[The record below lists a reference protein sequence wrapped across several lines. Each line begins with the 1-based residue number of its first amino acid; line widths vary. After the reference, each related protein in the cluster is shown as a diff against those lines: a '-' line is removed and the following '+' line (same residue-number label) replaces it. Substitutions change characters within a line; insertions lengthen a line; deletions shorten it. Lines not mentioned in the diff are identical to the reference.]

1 MEDLKELLK
10 QHIDE
15 DLLVKLT
22 KDLVSI
28 ETHPLIPGQ
37 ETAACVYI
45 KEFFDKEGIPCYMKE
60 VKDGRSNV
68 VATLDSG
75 KPGRTL
81 IFNGH
86 TDTVKADGM
95 VDAFNP
101 WIEDG
106 KLYGRGTS
114 DMKGPLASIMV
125 AMKALKDTGALKEGK
140 VIFTGVADEEQ
151 NSIGTIDII
160 EDGIKGDAVIVCEP
174 TELKVNNGNRGLE
187 WFRFHFIGKTVHGG
201 EQAKG
206 INAIKKAVDFINAME
221 EKLIPDVFARGGTV
235 NYGVIHGGT
244 QLSTVAGECELLVDR
259 RYTADETYESMYK
272 EFTDL
277 LGELSAKD
285 PKFKCEMEV
294 LDVSVM
300 KEGYVHEP
308 AYTPLD
314 SDIVKITKK
323 YSVDAIGEDY
333 DVVFIKAWT
342 DAGLISTY
350 QKTPVIICGPGLMEC
365 CHALH
370 EYVPVDHLPKASLM
384 YAMTAVE
391 FCGVEE

>member
-10 QHIDE
+10 KHIDE
-15 DLLVKLT
+15 DLLIKLT

-28 ETHPLIPGQ
+28 ESHPLIPCQ
-37 ETAACVYI
+37 ETACAEYI
-45 KEFFDKEGIPCYMKE
+45 KDFFDKEGIPCYVKE
-60 VKDGRSNV
+60 VKDGRCNV
-68 VATLDSG
+68 VATYDSG
-75 KPGRTL
+75 VPGRT
-81 IFNGH
+81 IMFNGH

-125 AMKALKDTGALKEGK
+125 AMKALKDTGALKAGK
-140 VIFTGVADEEQ
+140 VVFTGVADEEQ
-151 NSIGTIDII
+151 NSIVTIDIL
-160 EDGIKGDAVIVCEP
+160 ETGVTADAAIVCEP
-174 TELKVNNGNRGLE
+174 SELKVCNGNRGLE
-187 WFRFHFIGKTVHGG
+187 WFRFHFIGKAVHGG

-259 RYTADETYESMYK
+259 RYTQDETYESMYK

-277 LGELSAKD
+277 LDELSAKD
-285 PKFKCEMEV
+285 PKFHCEMEV

-308 AYTPLD
+308 AFTD
-314 SDIVKITKK
+314 ENDDIARITKK
-323 YSVDAIGEDY
+323 YCVEINGEDHK
-333 DVVFIKAWT
+333 VELLKAWT
-342 DAGLISTY
+342 DAGLLSTY
-350 QKTPVIICGPGLMEC
+350 AKMPVIICGPGLMEN

-370 EYVPVDHLPKASLM
+370 EYIPVDHLPKAALI
-384 YAMTAVE
+384 YALTAIE
-391 FCGVEE
+391 FCGKE

>member
-15 DLLVKLT
+15 DLLIKLT

-45 KEFFDKEGIPCYMKE
+45 KEFFDKEGIPCYVKE

-125 AMKALKDTGALKEGK
+125 AMKALKDTGALKAGK
-140 VIFTGVADEEQ
+140 IIFTGVADEEQ

-174 TELKVNNGNRGLE
+174 TELKVNNG
-187 WFRFHFIGKTVHGG
+187 HGG

-259 RYTADETYESMYK
+259 RYTSDETYESMYK

-277 LGELSAKD
+277 LDELSAKD

-333 DVVFIKAWT
+333 DVVFIKAWI

-370 EYVPVDHLPKASLM
+370 EYIPVDHLPKASLM
-384 YAMTAVE
+384 YALTAVE
-391 FCGVEE
+391 FCGIKE

>member
-1 MEDLKELLK
+1 MENLKETLRE
-10 QHIDE
+10 HIDE
-15 DLLVKLT
+15 ELLIKLT

-28 ETHPLIPGQ
+28 ESHPLIPCQ
-37 ETAACVYI
+37 ETAAANYI
-45 KEFFDKEGIPCYMKE
+45 KEFFDGEGIPCYVKE

-81 IFNGH
+81 ILNGH

-95 VDAFNP
+95 VDAFKP

-106 KLYGRGTS
+106 RLYGRGAS
-114 DMKGPLASIMV
+114 DMKGPLASCMV
-125 AMKALKDTGALKEGK
+125 AMKALKDTGTLKAGK

-151 NSIGTIDII
+151 NSIGTIDIL
-160 EDGIKGDAVIVCEP
+160 ETGVTGDAAIVCEP
-174 TELKVNNGNRGLE
+174 TELKVCNGNRGLE
-187 WFRFHFIGKTVHGG
+187 WFRFHFIGKAVHGG

-206 INAIKKAVDFINAME
+206 INAIKKAVDFINTME
-221 EKLIPDVFARGGTV
+221 EKLIPDVFARGGTI
-235 NYGVIHGGT
+235 NYGVIKGGT

-259 RYTADETYESMYK
+259 RYTSAETYESMYK

-277 LGELSAKD
+277 LDELSAKD
-285 PKFKCEMEV
+285 PKFHCEMEV

-308 AYTPLD
+308 AFTPETD
-314 SDIVKITKK
+314 DIVRITKK
-323 YSVDAIGEDY
+323 YCVELNGEDHK
-333 DVVFIKAWT
+333 VELLKAWT
-342 DAGLISTY
+342 DAGLLSTY
-350 QKTPVIICGPGLMEC
+350 QKLPVIICGPGLMEC

-370 EYVPVDHLPKASLM
+370 EYMPVEHLPKAALI
-384 YAMTAVE
+384 YALTAIE
-391 FCGVEE
+391 FCAKE

>member
-15 DLLVKLT
+15 ELLIKLT

-37 ETAACVYI
+37 ETAACLYI
-45 KEFFDKEGIPCYMKE
+45 KDFFDREGIPCYVKE

-75 KPGRTL
+75 NPGRTL

-95 VDAFNP
+95 VDAFKP
-101 WIEDG
+101 WVEDG

-221 EKLIPDVFARGGTV
+221 EKLIPGVFARGGTV

-259 RYTADETYESMYK
+259 RYTQDETYESMYK

-277 LGELSAKD
+277 LDELSAKD
-285 PKFKCEMEV
+285 PKFHCEMEV

-308 AYTPLD
+308 AFTD
-314 SDIVKITKK
+314 ENDDIARITKK
-323 YSVDAIGEDY
+323 YCVEINGEDHK
-333 DVVFIKAWT
+333 VELLKAWT
-342 DAGLISTY
+342 DAGLLSTY
-350 QKTPVIICGPGLMEC
+350 AKMPVIICGPGLMEN

-370 EYVPVDHLPKASLM
+370 EYIPVDHLPKAALI
-384 YAMTAVE
+384 YALTAIE
-391 FCGVEE
+391 FCGKE

>member
-1 MEDLKELLK
+1 MEDLMELLK
-10 QHIDE
+10 KHIDE
-15 DLLVKLT
+15 DLLIKLT

-28 ETHPLIPGQ
+28 ESHPLIPCQ
-37 ETAACVYI
+37 ETACAEYI
-45 KEFFDKEGIPCYMKE
+45 KDFFDKEGIPCYVKE
-60 VKDGRSNV
+60 VKDGRCNV
-68 VATLDSG
+68 VATYDSG
-75 KPGRTL
+75 VPGRT
-81 IFNGH
+81 IMFNGH

-125 AMKALKDTGALKEGK
+125 AMKALKDTGALKAGK
-140 VIFTGVADEEQ
+140 VVFTGVADEEQ
-151 NSIGTIDII
+151 NSIVTIDIL
-160 EDGIKGDAVIVCEP
+160 ETGVTADAAIVCEP
-174 TELKVNNGNRGLE
+174 SELKVCNGNRGLE
-187 WFRFHFIGKTVHGG
+187 WFRFHFIGKAVHGG

-259 RYTADETYESMYK
+259 RYTQDETYESMYK

-277 LGELSAKD
+277 LDELSAKD
-285 PKFKCEMEV
+285 PKFHCEMEV

-308 AYTPLD
+308 AFTD
-314 SDIVKITKK
+314 ENDDIARITKK
-323 YSVDAIGEDY
+323 YCVEINGEDHK
-333 DVVFIKAWT
+333 VELLKAWT
-342 DAGLISTY
+342 DAGLLSTY
-350 QKTPVIICGPGLMEC
+350 AKMPVIICGPGLMEN

-370 EYVPVDHLPKASLM
+370 EYIPVDHLPKAALI
-384 YAMTAVE
+384 YALTAIE
-391 FCGVEE
+391 FCGKE

>member
-15 DLLVKLT
+15 ELLIKLT

-37 ETAACVYI
+37 ETAACLYI
-45 KEFFDKEGIPCYMKE
+45 KDFFDREGIPCYVKE

-75 KPGRTL
+75 NPGRTL

-95 VDAFNP
+95 VDAFKP
-101 WIEDG
+101 WVEDG

-140 VIFTGVADEEQ
+140 VIFIGVADEEQ

-174 TELKVNNGNRGLE
+174 TELKVNNGNR
-187 WFRFHFIGKTVHGG
+187 F
-201 EQAKG
+201 
-206 INAIKKAVDFINAME
+206 
-221 EKLIPDVFARGGTV
+221 
-235 NYGVIHGGT
+235 
-244 QLSTVAGECELLVDR
+244 S
-259 RYTADETYESMYK
+259 
-272 EFTDL
+272 
-277 LGELSAKD
+277 
-285 PKFKCEMEV
+285 
-294 LDVSVM
+294 
-300 KEGYVHEP
+300 
-308 AYTPLD
+308 PL
-314 SDIVKITKK
+314 
-323 YSVDAIGEDY
+323 YR
-333 DVVFIKAWT
+333 
-342 DAGLISTY
+342 
-350 QKTPVIICGPGLMEC
+350 QKHC
-365 CHALH
+365 CL
-370 EYVPVDHLPKASLM
+370 
-384 YAMTAVE
+384 
-391 FCGVEE
+391 

>member
-1 MEDLKELLK
+1 
-10 QHIDE
+10 
-15 DLLVKLT
+15 
-22 KDLVSI
+22 
-28 ETHPLIPGQ
+28 
-37 ETAACVYI
+37 
-45 KEFFDKEGIPCYMKE
+45 
-60 VKDGRSNV
+60 
-68 VATLDSG
+68 
-75 KPGRTL
+75 
-81 IFNGH
+81 
-86 TDTVKADGM
+86 
-95 VDAFNP
+95 
-101 WIEDG
+101 
-106 KLYGRGTS
+106 
-114 DMKGPLASIMV
+114 
-125 AMKALKDTGALKEGK
+125 
-140 VIFTGVADEEQ
+140 
-151 NSIGTIDII
+151 
-160 EDGIKGDAVIVCEP
+160 
-174 TELKVNNGNRGLE
+174 
-187 WFRFHFIGKTVHGG
+187 
-201 EQAKG
+201 
-206 INAIKKAVDFINAME
+206 ME

-259 RYTADETYESMYK
+259 RYTSDETYESMYK

-277 LGELSAKD
+277 LDELSAKD

-391 FCGVEE
+391 FCGIKE

>member
-1 MEDLKELLK
+1 MEELKELFK
-10 QHIDE
+10 EHIDE
-15 DLLVKLT
+15 DLLIKLT
-22 KDLVSI
+22 KNMVAI
-28 ETHPLIPGQ
+28 ESHPLIPCQ
-37 ETAACVYI
+37 ETPVCEYI
-45 KEFFDKEGIPCYMKE
+45 KAFFDKEGIPCYVKE

-81 IFNGH
+81 ILNGH

-95 VDAFNP
+95 IDAFNP
-101 WIEDG
+101 WVEEG

-125 AMKALKDTGALKEGK
+125 AMKVLKDT
-140 VIFTGVADEEQ
+140 
-151 NSIGTIDII
+151 GTIDII

-221 EKLIPDVFARGGTV
+221 EKLIPDVFSRGGTV

-259 RYTADETYESMYK
+259 RYTASETYESMYK

-277 LGELSAKD
+277 LDELSAKD

-308 AYTPLD
+308 AYTPVD

-323 YSVDAIGEDY
+323 NSVEQIGEDY
-333 DVVFIKAWT
+333 DVELIKAWT

-350 QKTPVIICGPGLMEC
+350 QKLPVIICGPGLMEC

-370 EYVPVDHLPKASLM
+370 EYIPVDHLPKAALI
-384 YAMTAVE
+384 YALTAVE
-391 FCGVEE
+391 FCGKQ

>member
-15 DLLVKLT
+15 DLLIKLT

-45 KEFFDKEGIPCYMKE
+45 KEFFDKEGIPCYVKE

-114 DMKGPLASIMV
+114 DK
-125 AMKALKDTGALKEGK
+125 
-140 VIFTGVADEEQ
+140 
-151 NSIGTIDII
+151 IGR
-160 EDGIKGDAVIVCEP
+160 AHV
-174 TELKVNNGNRGLE
+174 
-187 WFRFHFIGKTVHGG
+187 
-201 EQAKG
+201 
-206 INAIKKAVDFINAME
+206 
-221 EKLIPDVFARGGTV
+221 
-235 NYGVIHGGT
+235 
-244 QLSTVAGECELLVDR
+244 
-259 RYTADETYESMYK
+259 
-272 EFTDL
+272 
-277 LGELSAKD
+277 
-285 PKFKCEMEV
+285 
-294 LDVSVM
+294 
-300 KEGYVHEP
+300 
-308 AYTPLD
+308 
-314 SDIVKITKK
+314 
-323 YSVDAIGEDY
+323 
-333 DVVFIKAWT
+333 
-342 DAGLISTY
+342 
-350 QKTPVIICGPGLMEC
+350 
-365 CHALH
+365 
-370 EYVPVDHLPKASLM
+370 
-384 YAMTAVE
+384 
-391 FCGVEE
+391 

>member
-10 QHIDE
+10 KHIDE
-15 DLLVKLT
+15 DLLIKLT

-37 ETAACVYI
+37 ETGACLYI
-45 KEFFDKEGIPCYMKE
+45 KEFFDKEGIPCYVKE
-60 VKDGRSNV
+60 IKDGRSNV
-68 VATLDSG
+68 VATLDSEV
-75 KPGRTL
+75 PGRTL
-81 IFNGH
+81 MLNGH

-95 VDAFNP
+95 VNAFKP

-114 DMKGPLASIMV
+114 DMKGPLAACMV
-125 AMKALKDTGALKEGK
+125 AMKVLKDTGALKKGK
-140 VIFTGVADEEQ
+140 IIFTGVADEEQ

-160 EDGIKGDAVIVCEP
+160 EDGIRADACIVCEP

-244 QLSTVAGECELLVDR
+244 QLSTVAGDCELLVDR
-259 RYTADETYESMYK
+259 RYTSDETYESMTK

-277 LGELSAKD
+277 LDELSAKD
-285 PKFKCEMEV
+285 PKFHCEMEV

-314 SDIVKITKK
+314 EDIVKITKK
-323 YSVDAIGEDY
+323 YCVDVNGEDHEI
-333 DVVFIKAWT
+333 VFIKAWT

-350 QKTPVIICGPGLMEC
+350 AKMPVIICGPGLMEC

-370 EYVPVDHLPKASLM
+370 EYIPVEHLPKAALI
-384 YAMTAVE
+384 YALTAVE
-391 FCGVEE
+391 FCEGE